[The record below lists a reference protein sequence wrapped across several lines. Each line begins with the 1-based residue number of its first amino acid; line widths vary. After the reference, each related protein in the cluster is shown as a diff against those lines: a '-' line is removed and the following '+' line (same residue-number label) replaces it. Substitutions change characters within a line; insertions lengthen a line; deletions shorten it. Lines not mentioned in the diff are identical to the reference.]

1 MGPLAFVP
9 EVGAKPQTDA
19 YEPAPRNVILFGF
32 NMSNQLA
39 KYRCFSAAHKKFIV
53 AIQKSPRNSG
63 AFSLDCVAQPSAPSL
78 NFAL

>member
-32 NMSNQLA
+32 NMSDQLA
-39 KYRCFSAAHKKFIV
+39 KYHCFPAAI
-53 AIQKSPRNSG
+53 P
-63 AFSLDCVAQPSAPSL
+63 
-78 NFAL
+78 